1 MKYFILDTKIEL
13 HDDYVK
19 SMKYK
24 ALKGSNIFNP
34 NQKRIQSI
42 VKKHDST
49 MKKICVFLQ
58 AHNFLKNRT
67 VGTTAILHSKSGC
80 KRQQWHTDYDPEL
93 CKLTSL
99 KPMGAIFALEDNT
112 YFNIHKKRK
121 IVLKK
126 GQILI
131 FDGDL
136 VHAGS
141 AYDKENTRIH
151 FYLDSPDVRRKKNK
165 TYLLT

>member
-1 MKYFILDTKIEL
+1 MKYIVLDTQIEL
-13 HDDYVK
+13 QENYVQ
-19 SMKYK
+19 SMKLK
-24 ALKGSNIFNP
+24 ALHGSNIFNP
-34 NQKRIQSI
+34 NKKRIQCI

-49 MKKICVFLQ
+49 MKKICGFLQ
-58 AHNFLKNRT
+58 THNFLKHRT

-80 KRQQWHTDYDPEL
+80 KRQQWHTDYDPEV
-93 CKLTSL
+93 CKSTSL

-121 IVLKK
+121 ILLKK

-141 AYDKENTRIH
+141 AYDEENTRIH
-151 FYLDSPDVRRKKNK
+151 FYLDSPHVPRKKNK